1 MRFKINA
8 MAAGMIIAATAVC
21 AQAFMHFAPPEA
33 YGICLV
39 CHGRDL
45 FAQIGRALFSTPIEM
60 SEVAREG
67 PIVTVFGIMLG
78 AFLGARSGKEFR
90 WQWVES
96 KWFAF
101 LCGIAVSLCA
111 LIVSGCPMRILIRTA
126 YGELNAF
133 FALIALVLGCIVGTV
148 ILKKQSRKGGGQQ

>member
-8 MAAGMIIAATAVC
+8 MAAGMIIAATSVC
-21 AQAFMHFAPPEA
+21 AQVLFNFAPPEA

-67 PIVTVFGIMLG
+67 PIVTVFGILLG
-78 AFLGARSGKEFR
+78 AFLGAKTSGEFR
-90 WQWVES
+90 WTWVES
-96 KWFAF
+96 KGFAF
-101 LCGIAVSLCA
+101 VCGVVVAICA

-126 YGELNAF
+126 YGELNAL
-133 FALIALVLGCIVGTV
+133 FALIALVLGCVVGTLL
-148 ILKKQSRKGGGQQ
+148 LKRESKRGKQL

>member
-8 MAAGMIIAATAVC
+8 MAAGMIIAATSVC
-21 AQAFMHFAPPEA
+21 AQVLLNFAPPEA

-45 FAQIGRALFSTPIEM
+45 FAQIGRAIFSTPIEM
-60 SEVAREG
+60 SEIAREG
-67 PIVTVFGIMLG
+67 PIVTVFGILIG
-78 AFLGARSGKEFR
+78 AFIAAKTSGEFR

-101 LCGIAVSLCA
+101 ICGIVVSICA

-126 YGELNAF
+126 YGELNAL
-133 FALIALVLGCIVGTV
+133 FALIALVLGCIVGTLL
-148 ILKKQSRKGGGQQ
+148 LKSRSRKGGLK